1 MWIIVLLQW
10 LLASDA
16 LQSVIGVEMNFWRSA
31 NDVSLFLLP
40 RPGRCAQ
47 RQRPSVIRFTMTWK
61 VSRDTC
67 EEARPNRPRK
77 QMRNKNIAIHFL
89 KICSYLIVHVSGDNN
104 FLLWQSDA
112 SPATC
117 MRCLCFSFVSLTHR
131 RFWYPFHFL
140 HTDECSSHR
149 NNLHSLRIVWW
160 FVSIFHSG
168 KSTWW

>member
-104 FLLWQSDA
+104 FLYGNLMLHLLHVWGARA
-112 SPATC
+112 SA
-117 MRCLCFSFVSLTHR
+117 
-131 RFWYPFHFL
+131 
-140 HTDECSSHR
+140 SSHW
-149 NNLHSLRIVWW
+149 LIAGFDIL
-160 FVSIFHSG
+160 SIF
-168 KSTWW
+168 STQMNVLRTETTSTRWE